1 MQQRCHHTSA
11 SARSP
16 SWQPMPRP
24 RLQWAATVRREKVQ
38 LRIRE
43 QSFFYHHHL
52 SPLNS
57 LLWYVP
63 SSRYMELG
71 SSFLFLQE
79 QIKDIIIICVCLVR
93 TGHGYLFGFICSCK
107 CSGHPKDLPLWTAGR
122 HLLLGWLFDRR
133 NYPPGVDFFHTG
145 VRRRKYKLGQTKWR
159 RSLYEL
165 RRRLRQVGEA

>member
-1 MQQRCHHTSA
+1 MSGPGEARTILLLHII
-11 SARSP
+11 SARP
-16 SWQPMPRP
+16 SKQPLM
-24 RLQWAATVRREKVQ
+24 VRTFLKV
-38 LRIRE
+38 
-43 QSFFYHHHL
+43 
-52 SPLNS
+52 
-57 LLWYVP
+57 
-63 SSRYMELG
+63 YMELG

-145 VRRRKYKLGQTKWR
+145 VRRRKYKLGQTKKKMMMSSITPQKKGAEEMR
-159 RSLYEL
+159 GTNVSPTRFDKRVDLSTRFQPL
-165 RRRLRQVGEA
+165 